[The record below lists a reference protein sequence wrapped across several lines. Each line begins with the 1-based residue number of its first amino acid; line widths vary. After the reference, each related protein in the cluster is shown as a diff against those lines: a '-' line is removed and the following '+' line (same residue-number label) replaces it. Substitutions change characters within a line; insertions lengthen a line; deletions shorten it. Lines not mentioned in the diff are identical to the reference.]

1 MADFNPNKHSNEIE
15 KESSIIDV
23 TNTESD
29 EAVNPTTTIHLDN
42 DDKEIAANSDVVG
55 DRGGDDG
62 GGDDDD
68 GDDDDDDDDADDD
81 DDGEISEG
89 REESDGGDDD
99 NNNGGDNEDV
109 EDNSNNV
116 ENSIGDNELATAD
129 NNKTYSPLK
138 VISAK
143 FKEGPFKENSK
154 FKAYQKMD
162 IGGGAEGLYYFGAQV
177 LMENEE
183 DSSIEGSLIEYAD
196 MFEGGFFFLAC
207 AYSTHLD
214 DLQFIFLKQSWYEKC
229 PASDE
234 YEGNF
239 SNVRGYY
246 K

>member
-1 MADFNPNKHSNEIE
+1 MADLNPNELEN
-15 KESSIIDV
+15 ESSIIDV

-29 EAVNPTTTIHLDN
+29 VAVNPTTTIHLDN
-42 DDKEIAANSDVVG
+42 DDKEFAANSDVVE
-55 DRGGDDG
+55 DRGGDDDG
-62 GGDDDD
+62 GSDDDD
-68 GDDDDDDDDADDD
+68 DNDDDDDDDD
-81 DDGEISEG
+81 DDGISEG

-99 NNNGGDNEDV
+99 NNKRGDNEDI

-129 NNKTYSPLK
+129 NDKTYSPLK
-138 VISAK
+138 DISAK
-143 FKEGPFKENSK
+143 YKEGPFKENSK

-162 IGGGAEGLYYFGAQV
+162 IGGAEGLYYFGAKV

-183 DSSIEGSLIEYAD
+183 DSIIEGSLIEYAD

-207 AYSTHLD
+207 AYSTYLD
-214 DLQFIFLKQSWYEKC
+214 DLQFIFVKQSWYEKC
-229 PASDE
+229 PGSDE